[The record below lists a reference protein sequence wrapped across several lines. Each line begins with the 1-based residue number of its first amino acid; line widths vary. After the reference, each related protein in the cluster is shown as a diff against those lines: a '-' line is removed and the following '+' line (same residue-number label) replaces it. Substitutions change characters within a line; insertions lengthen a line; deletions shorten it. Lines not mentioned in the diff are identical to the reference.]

1 MKYIHSIFS
10 ENSKRVYARER
21 QTRPI
26 ISQGANKTIES
37 YMLNMLAGISVF
49 RVQFRL
55 MQTSARAASRG
66 LKWPLRWRA
75 QDILMLKNINCIT
88 IIELII
94 DSSLWRVIEI
104 ISKDFKKMTKI
115 KSNQASILTC
125 WIAFTLKRNWLEIFI
140 MILCHLCFQKILTD
154 KKTYLY

>member
-1 MKYIHSIFS
+1 MKSIHSIFS

-37 YMLNMLAGISVF
+37 LFAGISVF

-55 MQTSARAASRG
+55 TQTSARAASRG

-75 QDILMLKNINCIT
+75 QNILMPKNINCIT

-125 WIAFTLKRNWLEIFI
+125 WIAFTLKRNWLEIL
-140 MILCHLCFQKILTD
+140 MILCHLCFQKILID

>member
-1 MKYIHSIFS
+1 MKSIHSMFS

-26 ISQGANKTIES
+26 ISQS
-37 YMLNMLAGISVF
+37 LFAGISVF
-49 RVQFRL
+49 RVRFKL
-55 MQTSARAASRG
+55 TQTSARAASRG

-75 QDILMLKNINCIT
+75 QNILMLKNINCIT

-125 WIAFTLKRNWLEIFI
+125 WIAFTLKRNWLEIL
-140 MILCHLCFQKILTD
+140 MILCHLCFQKILID

>member
-1 MKYIHSIFS
+1 MKSIHSIFS

-21 QTRPI
+21 VTRQI

-37 YMLNMLAGISVF
+37 LFAGISVF

-55 MQTSARAASRG
+55 TQTSARAASRE

-75 QDILMLKNINCIT
+75 QNILMPKNINCIT

-115 KSNQASILTC
+115 KLNQASILTW
-125 WIAFTLKRNWLEIFI
+125 WIAFTLKRNWLEIF
-140 MILCHLCFQKILTD
+140 MILCHLCFQKILID
-154 KKTYLY
+154 KKKYLY

>member
-1 MKYIHSIFS
+1 MKSIHSIFS
-10 ENSKRVYARER
+10 ENSKRVYERER

-37 YMLNMLAGISVF
+37 LFAGISVF
-49 RVQFRL
+49 RV
-55 MQTSARAASRG
+55 QTSARAASRG

-75 QDILMLKNINCIT
+75 QNILMLKNINCIT

-125 WIAFTLKRNWLEIFI
+125 WIAFTLKRNWLEIL
-140 MILCHLCFQKILTD
+140 MILCHLCFQKILID